1 MNNIRL
7 IFLLALLPLLAV
19 SLSAQKY
26 TVTFLA
32 SHPMEGGKSP
42 GHVWVKLSDG
52 NSSLTRGFYRDGLLN
67 DANRSSN
74 VDYTFSTDKAGY
86 ERALQVV
93 RQFEG
98 RDYDFGT
105 EDCRFFASNI
115 AQAIGLRTPSLGAK
129 SPGEWLGD
137 LVGMNF

>member
-1 MNNIRL
+1 MKLIRFFSL
-7 IFLLALLPLLAV
+7 YTLLLLLATSLP
-19 SLSAQKY
+19 AQIY

-32 SHPMEGGKSP
+32 SHPMEGGISP
-42 GHVWVKLSDG
+42 GHIWVKLSDG
-52 NSSLTRGFYRDGLLN
+52 NSSQTWGFYPDSLKN
-67 DANRSSN
+67 DTNRRSD
-74 VDYTFSTDKAGY
+74 VDYKFSTDKAGY

-93 RQFEG
+93 SQFQG

-115 AQAIGLRTPSLGAK
+115 ARAIGLRTPSLGTK

-137 LVGMNF
+137 LVEMNF